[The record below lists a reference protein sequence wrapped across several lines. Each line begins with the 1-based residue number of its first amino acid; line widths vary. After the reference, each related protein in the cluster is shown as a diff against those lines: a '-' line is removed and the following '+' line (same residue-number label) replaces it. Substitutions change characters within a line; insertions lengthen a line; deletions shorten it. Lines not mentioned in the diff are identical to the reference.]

1 MKEKSKKI
9 LIILGIII
17 CLTIIGIC
25 IYLVYNFSINDKNQL
40 NNDVEEQVK
49 KINNDIKEKELEV
62 TDEDNKQNEEIDKE
76 EVSVDT
82 FKVNKSQ
89 KIIDILKANDVIN
102 YDDQNNIIW
111 KKSNIVL
118 DYSKIGNHTVKINLM
133 INEEDFS
140 KKCKLDINVDDKNYT
155 ISDGVDCYIMNRL
168 LEYLEVTSN
177 KIGILLIN
185 TIPYDYEYS
194 IPPFILIYNDKKSD
208 FEKITNITTTYKKEW
223 SAPIDRNDKKIYF
236 DDNYIY
242 YYKYD
247 SEKEE
252 NNFCDGKTDVTFMKY
267 DGVNTEILEKYND
280 VYIHQVKC

>member
-9 LIILGIII
+9 LIILSIVFSLI
-17 CLTIIGIC
+17 LIGIC
-25 IYLVYNFSINDKNQL
+25 IFFIYDSVSKTNDNQ
-40 NNDVEEQVK
+40 NNK
-49 KINNDIKEKELEV
+49 
-62 TDEDNKQNEEIDKE
+62 EDNKQNEEIDKE
-76 EVSVDT
+76 EAITDI
-82 FKVNKSQ
+82 FKANKSQ
-89 KIIDILKANDVIN
+89 KIIDILKANGVISYVN
-102 YDDQNNIIW
+102 QYNIIW

-118 DYSKIGNHTVKINLM
+118 DYGKIENYMVKINLVV
-133 INEEDFS
+133 NGDDSS
-140 KKCKLDINVDDKNYT
+140 KKCKLDINIDDKNYT
-155 ISDGVDCYIMNRL
+155 ISDEVDCYIMEHL

-194 IPPFILIYNDKKSD
+194 IPPFILIYNNKKLD
-208 FEKITNITTTYKKEW
+208 FEKITDITTTYKKDW
-223 SAPIDRNDKKIYF
+223 TAPIDRSDKKIYF

-267 DGVNTEILEKYND
+267 DGVNTEILATYND